1 MDHHKASRK
10 PEEGPDDAEKD
21 TAGPAFLSPLTLEG
35 KPRLRQALGTGT
47 QALTGRCWGL
57 GSQPLPGTCLGGGVF
72 TEGPSHTI
80 IRGVLGGEKNSCCSL
95 YLKK

>member
-47 QALTGRCWGL
+47 QAPTGRCWGL
-57 GSQPLPGTCLGGGVF
+57 GSQPLPGTCLGGGSLRK
-72 TEGPSHTI
+72 GPPTRLFGASS
-80 IRGVLGGEKNSCCSL
+80 GERKIHVAPCI
-95 YLKK
+95 